1 MPTTDLAVRP
11 VSGRSSAFQMT
22 VLVLLRVA
30 IGWHFLYE
38 GLIKLYTPHWTSAGY
53 LDRSRWVLKPFFTW
67 IVSNPAALAVV
78 DFLNVWGLM
87 LIGLALML
95 GLLTRVAA
103 MFGAGLLLLYY
114 CAFPPFA
121 GLDFGSPSEGHY
133 LIVNKNLIEVF
144 ALAAILI
151 FPTGEFLGLDRL
163 IHWLRRRR
171 RAAKAQAAA
180 AGPPLGE
187 RQPVSRGMLARR
199 ELLQGL
205 ATVPVLGGFVVAV
218 LKTWGWKSF
227 EEKNLTDQ
235 KPDAVSSA
243 TVKAFNFSNRKDLE
257 GPLPRAKIGDVAL
270 SRLILGGNLIGGW
283 AHARDLIYVSKLVK
297 AYHHRTKVFETFM
310 LAERCG
316 VNTVL
321 TNPLLC
327 GAINEYWRRGLGK
340 IQFISD
346 CGGDDL
352 LAMVRKSIDHG
363 AAACY
368 VQGGTADKLV
378 RQKKLDEIGEA
389 VDLIRRSG
397 LPAGIGGHSI
407 DTVKACAAHGLR
419 PDFWMKTL
427 HSNNY
432 WSATPKP
439 ECDNIWCENPAETI
453 AFMAD
458 LPQPW
463 IAFKTLAAGAI
474 HPDMGFHYAF
484 ENGADFLCVG
494 MYDFQIVDDVNTA
507 VDILAGHLDR
517 KRPWRA

>member
-1 MPTTDLAVRP
+1 MPTTNLAVRP
-11 VSGRSSAFQMT
+11 ASGRFSAFQMT

-30 IGWHFLYE
+30 IRWHFLYE
-38 GLIKLYTPHWTSAGY
+38 GLIKLYTPNWTSAGY
-53 LDRSRWVLKPFFTW
+53 LDMSRWVLRPFFTW
-67 IVSNPAALAVV
+67 IVSNPPALAVV

-95 GLLTRVAA
+95 GLLTRLAAA
-103 MFGAGLLLLYY
+103 MAAVLLLLYY
-114 CAFPPFA
+114 CAYPPFA

-151 FPTGEFLGLDRL
+151 FPTSRSLGLDRL
-163 IHWLRRRR
+163 VHWLWRRRE
-171 RAAKAQAAA
+171 AAA
-180 AGPPLGE
+180 RSAEAGVCEPA
-187 RQPVSRGMLARR
+187 SRGTLARR
-199 ELLQGL
+199 EVLASL
-205 ATVPVLGGFVVAV
+205 ATLPVLGGFVVAV
-218 LKTWGWKSF
+218 AKAWGWKSF
-227 EEKNLTDQ
+227 EEGNLAGREA
-235 KPDAVSSA
+235 DAVSSA
-243 TVKAFNFSNRKDLE
+243 TVKTFDFAGLKDLKAKV
-257 GPLPRAKIGDVAL
+257 PHAKIGAVDL

-316 VNTVL
+316 VNAVL

-327 GAINEYWRRGLGK
+327 GAIQEYWRRGLGR

-378 RQKKLDEIGEA
+378 RQKKIDEIGKA
-389 VDLIRRSG
+389 VDLIRRGG

-407 DTVKACAAHGLR
+407 DTVKACVAHGLR

-439 ECDNIWCENPAETI
+439 QCDNLWCENPAETI

-474 HPDMGFHYAF
+474 RPDMGFHYAF

-494 MYDFQIVDDVNTA
+494 MYDFQLVDDVNTA
-507 VDILAGHLDR
+507 VDILAGDLDR

>member
-1 MPTTDLAVRP
+1 MPTTDQTARP
-11 VSGRSSAFQMT
+11 AMTRFSAFQMT

-38 GLIKLYTPHWTSAGY
+38 GLAKLYTPNWTSAGY
-53 LDRSRWVLKPFFTW
+53 LGTSRWVLQPLFSW
-67 IVSNPAALAVV
+67 IISNPTALAVA
-78 DFLNVWGLM
+78 DFLNVWGLI

-95 GLLTRVAA
+95 GLLTRLAA
-103 MFGAGLLLLYY
+103 AVGAALLLLYY
-114 CAFPPFA
+114 CAYPPFA

-144 ALAAILI
+144 ALAAVAI
-151 FPTGEFLGLDRL
+151 FPTGRFLGLDRL
-163 IHWLRRRR
+163 VRWLWRRRR
-171 RAAKAQAAA
+171 PAAA
-180 AGPPLGE
+180 CE
-187 RQPVSRGMLARR
+187 RPSRRMLARR
-199 ELLQGL
+199 EVLASL
-205 ATVPVLGGFVVAV
+205 ATLPVLGGFVVAV
-218 LKTWGWKSF
+218 AKAWGWKSF
-227 EEKNLTDQ
+227 EEGSLAGRT
-235 KPDAVSSA
+235 PDAVSGA
-243 TVKAFNFSNRKDLE
+243 TVKTFDFSGLKDLRDKV
-257 GPLPRAKIGDVAL
+257 PHAKIGDVDL
-270 SRLILGGNLIGGW
+270 SRVILGGNLIGGW

-297 AYHHRTKVFETFM
+297 AYHHEAKVFETFM

-327 GAINEYWRRGLGK
+327 GAINEYWRRGLGT

-352 LAMVRKSIDHG
+352 LEMVRKSIDNG
-363 AAACY
+363 AIACY

-378 RQKKLDEIGEA
+378 RQKKVDVIGKA

-407 DTVKACAAHGLR
+407 DTIKACVARGLS

-432 WSATPKP
+432 WSATPKS
-439 ECDNIWCENPAETI
+439 ECDNIWCENAAETI
-453 AFMAD
+453 ALMKD

-474 HPDMGFHYAF
+474 RPDMGFHYAF

-507 VDILAGHLDR
+507 TEILCGDLDR